1 MMRLTIDKFQKLQAI
16 ASLESE
22 EVEKASRLVQV
33 LLDKSA
39 EEIDE
44 MHIKDFALLCDKLK
58 SIFDIKIEVATASA
72 PSNVIKANGKRY
84 FINYEI
90 KKPFNTGRYIE
101 VLTFSKED
109 PILNMHNILASICT
123 PMKWSWRKLKYI
135 KTDYDVLSHEEYADD
150 LKEADFRHGYHAMVF
165 FYLFL
170 MHSTGDSSLYL
181 EEKLTE
187 MMVQDRKIIA
197 LKSIF
202 PILSG
207 GFTTQNK

>member
-1 MMRLTIDKFQKLQAI
+1 MRLTIDKFQKLQAI

-22 EVEKASRLVQV
+22 ELEKASRLVQV

-39 EEIDE
+39 DEINE
-44 MHIKDFALLCDKLK
+44 MHIKDFTMLCDKLK
-58 SIFDIKIEVATASA
+58 AIFDIKIEAATASA

-123 PMKWSWRKLKYI
+123 PMQWSWRKLKYI
-135 KTDYDVLSHEEYADD
+135 KTDYDVLSHEQYADD

-170 MHSTGDSSLYL
+170 TN
-181 EEKLTE
+181 LTE
-187 MMVQDRKIIA
+187 SSNPSLDREITQRMTKGRNQKR

-202 PILSG
+202 PTLSV
-207 GFTTQNK
+207 GFTTQSR

>member
-1 MMRLTIDKFQKLQAI
+1 MMKLTIDKFQKLQAI
-16 ASLESE
+16 AAIETDE
-22 EVEKASRLVQV
+22 IEKASRLVQV
-33 LLDKSA
+33 LLDKSP
-39 EEIDE
+39 EEINE
-44 MHIKDFALLCDKLK
+44 MHVKDFTMLCDKLK
-58 SIFDIKIEVATASA
+58 SLFDITIDAATMAK
-72 PSNVIKANGKRY
+72 PKDIIKANGKTYRV
-84 FINYEI
+84 NYEL

-101 VLTFSKED
+101 VLTFSKGD
-109 PILNMHNILASICT
+109 PITNMHNILASICVPT
-123 PMKWSWRKLKYI
+123 KWSWTKFKYI
-135 KTDYDVLSHEEYADD
+135 DAPYDTIRHEDYADD
-150 LKEADFRHGYHAMVF
+150 LKQADFKHGYHAMVF